1 MKILITG
8 SAGFIGFH
16 LHKYL
21 KKYYNITG
29 CDNLSSSSK
38 FTQKLRLK
46 EIKKNKLKFV
56 KIDLNNEKNFHKKFK
71 NKKFDFI
78 IHLAAQP
85 GIRVS
90 QLEPVKTISNN
101 IISFINIFE
110 YAIKT
115 KVKNIFYASS
125 SSIYGNTN
133 NFSENSSKP
142 SPISI
147 YGVSK
152 ITNEYLA
159 KTYNF
164 LNQINSVGLRF
175 FTVYGPFGR
184 EDMSYYKFLNDIK
197 KFKKIKIYGD
207 KTSKRS
213 FTYIEDIVVSIHKLV
228 DAYKKKKNFFEILNI
243 GNNESRSLKDLI
255 KIIKK
260 NEKIKF
266 KEVLVERNK
275 SDVYKTSSNNFK
287 LNKIIKFS
295 PKISLEKGM
304 FLFLNWY
311 KNKS

>member
-21 KKYYNITG
+21 KKYYNVTG

-38 FTQKLRLK
+38 FTQKLRLN
-46 EIKKNKLKFV
+46 EIKKNKLKFI
-56 KIDLNNEKNFHKKFK
+56 KIDLNNEKKFYKKFK

-85 GIRVS
+85 GVRVS
-90 QLEPVKTISNN
+90 QLEPVKTINNN

-133 NFSENSSKP
+133 NFSESLSKP

-175 FTVYGPFGR
+175 FTVYGPFVRDGWR
-184 EDMSYYKFLNDIK
+184 ERKLP
-197 KFKKIKIYGD
+197 IYECI
-207 KTSKRS
+207 TWQ
-213 FTYIEDIVVSIHKLV
+213 FT
-228 DAYKKKKNFFEILNI
+228 
-243 GNNESRSLKDLI
+243 
-255 KIIKK
+255 
-260 NEKIKF
+260 NEKNAMMFRLKWGH
-266 KEVLVERNK
+266 
-275 SDVYKTSSNNFK
+275 
-287 LNKIIKFS
+287 
-295 PKISLEKGM
+295 LEC
-304 FLFLNWY
+304 N
-311 KNKS
+311 